1 MIENSNKS
9 NLEDEKYY
17 KDVQFFFYLITLF
30 LTFKKYVVRYVILY
44 KL

>member
-9 NLEDEKYY
+9 NLKDEKYY
-17 KDVQFFFYLITLF
+17 KVVQFFFYIITLF
-30 LTFKKYVVRYVILY
+30 LTFQKYVIRYVILY